1 MNSTIP
7 FLVAQLRAH
16 TDGNG
21 GAARLSVVIDIL
33 RASTTI
39 AVALNNGAD
48 EIIPV
53 LEPDDARRR
62 ALDLGPETLLA
73 GERNAV
79 PPAGFHLGNSP
90 IEFTRERVAG
100 KTIVLSTT
108 NGTKALLAVAPNSR
122 DVLIGSYVNF
132 TVTLAA
138 VRSALRQGLDVDF
151 VCAGTEG
158 KFSLEDTACAG
169 RFVRFATRRPGKAE
183 PPVLNDAARAAL
195 LIEKNY
201 GQDIAR
207 LFDDAEHGR
216 TLRHAGFGD
225 DLVTCAALDA
235 HPVLAAYEN
244 GVIRKRAP
252 KAVEASTRSDS
263 LRARA

>member
-1 MNSTIP
+1 MIRVHNLP
-7 FLVAQLRAH
+7 E
-16 TDGNG
+16 
-21 GAARLSVVIDIL
+21 RLPRSGLAVVLDLL

-39 AVALNNGAD
+39 ATALDSGAD
-48 EIIPV
+48 AIIPV
-53 LEPDDARRR
+53 LEPDEARSR
-62 ALDLGPETLLA
+62 AARLGPATLLA

-90 IEFTRERVAG
+90 LEYTREKVEG
-100 KTIVLSTT
+100 KTIILTTT
-108 NGTKALLAVAPNSR
+108 NGTKALLAAAPNSR

-138 VRSALRQGLDVDF
+138 VRSALRQGLDVDII
-151 VCAGTEG
+151 CAGSKG
-158 KFSLEDTACAG
+158 NFSLEDTACAG
-169 RFVRFATRRPGKAE
+169 RFVRFAMRRPGKMG

-207 LFDDAEHGR
+207 LFNDAEHGR
-216 TLRHAGFGD
+216 TLRSAGFGD
-225 DLVTCAALDA
+225 DLLACAAIDA

-244 GVIRKRAP
+244 GVIR
-252 KAVEASTRSDS
+252 
-263 LRARA
+263 ARAS

>member
-1 MNSTIP
+1 MHFFVP
-7 FLVAQLRAH
+7 QLRASSN
-16 TDGNG
+16 GNG
-21 GAARLSVVIDIL
+21 GAAGLSVVIDVL

-39 AVALNNGAD
+39 AVALDHGAV

-62 ALDLGPETLLA
+62 ALEIGPATLLA

-79 PPAGFHLGNSP
+79 PPTGFHLGNSP
-90 IEFTRERVAG
+90 LEYSRERVAG
-100 KTIVLSTT
+100 KTIVLTTT
-108 NGTKALLAVAPNSR
+108 NGTKALLAAAPNSR

-138 VRSALRQGLDVDF
+138 VRSAIRQGLDVDI
-151 VCAGTEG
+151 VCAGSEG

-169 RFVRFATRRPGKAE
+169 RFVRFAMRRPGKAG

-195 LIEKNY
+195 LIEQNY

-207 LFDDAEHGR
+207 LFDDADHGR
-216 TLRHAGFGD
+216 TLRNAGFGD
-225 DLVTCAALDA
+225 DLIACATLDA
-235 HPVLAAYEN
+235 HPVVAAYEN
-244 GVIRKRAP
+244 GVIRKRDP
-252 KAVEASTRSDS
+252 GAVHS
-263 LRARA
+263 RARSA